1 MVIFHDMAMLNNQIL
16 RFFGHGHHG
25 ILAMA
30 IQGIRPATH
39 RWLGGWKPGRDWLD
53 SIRLAAEGGERS
65 IPPRSGEAAQ
75 AEAHHPN
82 VKWKTMENY
91 GKPWKTMENHGL
103 IGDEPWWYDI
113 LGPSIGFLIFGGWE

>member
-16 RFFGHGHHG
+16 VFFGHGHHG

-91 GKPWKTMENHGL
+91 GKPWKTMV
-103 IGDEPWWYDI
+103 
-113 LGPSIGFLIFGGWE
+113 